1 MHRDDDKH
9 SRAEQLALNVAG
21 NVLAGLIIYYIVR
34 LLT

>member
-1 MHRDDDKH
+1 MHRNDNKR
-9 SRAEQLALNVAG
+9 SRTEQLALNVAG